1 MIAKQ
6 NTCTKEEELV
16 GADST
21 FTESANLT
29 FKTPAK
35 TSVRSANEQAC
46 LVYIYPTGPLM
57 GNRYPLGEESAVVGR
72 SDDCEIHNVDESV
85 SRNHVRIFRD
95 DEGGYSVLDLGSTNG
110 TFVNNTSCRGCPL
123 RDGDY
128 LRVGNC
134 IYRFL
139 AGGNIEGDYHEEIYK
154 LTIQDG
160 LTQVYNRRY
169 LIEYLERELIRAVR
183 HERPL
188 ALILLDIDHFKAIND
203 KLGHLAGDM
212 ALRELCAR
220 VRTVIQKDELL
231 ARYGGE
237 EFAIVLPEVDAAD
250 ARSTAERIRLLI
262 ERQPFV
268 FNNRSYKLTV
278 SAGVALIS
286 EGESPSVEAILSH
299 ADSNLYRA
307 KQSGRNRVV
316 MS

>member
-1 MIAKQ
+1 MIANP
-6 NTCTKEEELV
+6 NTCTKTDESV

-29 FKTPAK
+29 FKTPAQI
-35 TSVRSANEQAC
+35 SVRSANQQAC

-57 GNRYPLGEESAVVGR
+57 GNRYPLGEESVVIGR
-72 SDDCEIHNVDESV
+72 SEDCAIRNVDESV

-95 DEGGYSVLDLGSTNG
+95 DDGGYSVFDLGSTNG

-123 RDGDY
+123 RDGDT

-139 AGGNIEGDYHEEIYK
+139 AGGNIEADYHEEIYK

-160 LTQVYNRRY
+160 LTQVHNRRY
-169 LIEYLERELIRAVR
+169 LIEYLERELIRSVR
-183 HERPL
+183 HKRPL
-188 ALILLDIDHFKAIND
+188 TLILLDIDHFKAVND

-220 VRTVIQKDELL
+220 VRSVIRQDELL

-237 EFAIVLPEVDAAD
+237 EFAIVLPEVDAAA
-250 ARSTAERIRLLI
+250 ARATAERIRLLV
-262 ERQPFV
+262 EHQPFV

-278 SAGVALIS
+278 SAGVAHIS
-286 EGESPSVEAILSH
+286 EGESPTIEGILSH

-316 MS
+316 LS